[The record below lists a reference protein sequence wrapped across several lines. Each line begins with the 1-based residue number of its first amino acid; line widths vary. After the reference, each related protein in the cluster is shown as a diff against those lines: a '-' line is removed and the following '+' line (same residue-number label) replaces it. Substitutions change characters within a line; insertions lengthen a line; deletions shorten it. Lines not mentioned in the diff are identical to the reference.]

1 MRHDVFDLVT
11 LRLYSSVIEEG
22 NMARA
27 AEREHITPSS
37 VSRRIT
43 ALEAHLGIRL
53 LERTDRGV
61 RPTAAGIDFHICAQ
75 EILSTIERTARKFD
89 TFRNGAA
96 GLVRIHA
103 HTTAINPYL
112 ITKLRSFNHAAPNVD
127 VIIEERMSA
136 EIIEDIHSVK
146 ADIGIVSGTTDAS
159 GLTSHAWVSDEL
171 VAVLP
176 RSSPL
181 ASVSPVSF
189 LNVIDYPFIAM
200 QRSSALYSLFENAA
214 REQHRQFL
222 PCAYMASFESV
233 VVLVEAGSGVS
244 ILPKAYVTNS
254 TRSIISVP
262 LSEPWAKRQT
272 SRCYRSTSLLSPTA
286 MTVLDF
292 LRRPE
297 ESINP

>member
-1 MRHDVFDLVT
+1 
-11 LRLYSSVIEEG
+11 
-22 NMARA
+22 MARA

-53 LERTDRGV
+53 LQRTDRGV

-112 ITKLRSFNHAAPNVD
+112 ITKLRAFNHAAPNVD

-146 ADIGIVSGTTDAS
+146 ADIGIVSGTTYAS
-159 GLTSHAWVSDEL
+159 GLTSHAGVSAER
-171 VAVLP
+171 VALQGQGLSGE
-176 RSSPL
+176 R
-181 ASVSPVSF
+181 
-189 LNVIDYPFIAM
+189 
-200 QRSSALYSLFENAA
+200 
-214 REQHRQFL
+214 
-222 PCAYMASFESV
+222 
-233 VVLVEAGSGVS
+233 VEADQNGLVRTGECPGERRAGNEIGGRVQ
-244 ILPKAYVTNS
+244 INQL
-254 TRSIISVP
+254 
-262 LSEPWAKRQT
+262 KRE
-272 SRCYRSTSLLSPTA
+272 CA
-286 MTVLDF
+286 GA
-292 LRRPE
+292 RR
-297 ESINP
+297 